1 MATEASA
8 SASAVSTA
16 TPDAPV
22 AEAPKSD
29 AAAAPTTG
37 DADAAAPT
45 PDAPVKDVA
54 NGDQQKETEVNGHD
68 EVSPKTLV
76 PESKTDSLPTPKDE
90 PLLEEAQATP
100 AEKKEKPPKPAE
112 EPSKEGEGKSD
123 EKVAQKEGE
132 EKAAPVEEEK
142 KVEEP
147 AKPEESAKDESKDES
162 GDKMEID
169 APEVPAGDAP
179 KEPIASPAVEKA
191 PEQPTAAAAEEKSQE
206 EDKAAATTDA
216 KEANE
221 DKAAEQKTDAATEE
235 VKSDEA
241 KEKEAP
247 APSTTETPTTAEPT
261 SKPPASPA
269 KPQEE
274 GKQQEDVEMADA
286 PPAAVEPPARS
297 EEPKPAEAT
306 PPATQQ
312 ETQDTTISDVPP
324 PTPAVADKKKEE
336 DAPKPSP
343 AAPVTADTSM
353 SDAPP
358 PSSSSKP
365 YREREEDSE
374 DEPVA
379 KRAKVSPAADQ
390 ANVKNEAVKREDRMD
405 IDSKPAASSASTP
418 NPADRNANATLA
430 DDSINQLP
438 ISDYMNRQIRQVLAG
453 VKKTKAGFHFRLP
466 VSELWPGLWNEY
478 SAKVKDPTDIQT
490 MEKRLRG
497 NLAKYQTVGDFKRDL
512 DKLVA
517 NSILFNGEAHDVTYA
532 AKSCRDTI
540 LARLGA
546 CPAFEPAR
554 PEKKD
559 FSKQHPTR
567 HAEPRAAAHHSS
579 PSAPLPQRPQQ
590 PRVNTAAAPAPP
602 SSKPIESPAFAIP
615 ANNNGMPL
623 IRRDSTKPD
632 SRAKR
637 PVKPTHSKDL
647 VYDTKRKKKLSP
659 ELRFCEEVLTE
670 LRKQRYYE
678 FNEAFQKPVDP
689 VALNIPTYHKI
700 IKKPMDLST
709 MQSKLNAGDYANAKE
724 FERDFDLIIKN
735 CRLFNGEQHIVYEQ
749 ALRLQ
754 NLYRREM
761 SKKDDWL
768 AKHAPP
774 PAPAHHSS
782 NTSPRMKDESDWDEP
797 ESEGEPEVVD
807 EELKGAQ
814 QRLASYMK
822 RLEEEQKKINDIML
836 EMNPNMADVE
846 IAQSVVAMLQKQI
859 IAERSKIA
867 SMQPTKKAA
876 PAKSHHAKPAAS
888 KPKKAMPS
896 GGGSSHHASGSVS
909 KKASGGHSGMGGH
922 GGGMGGMPKKAA
934 ARKPAPKRKMGT
946 VEKEVIAAGIADL
959 EGSQLERAIEIIKN
973 DTGTGE
979 NDSGELEL
987 DIDQLSQ
994 EALTQL
1000 YDLAIK
1006 AFPNLQ
1012 REKERTMAAQAAPAP
1027 PPPGPA
1033 RAKPVQK
1040 TKKNKPMSK
1049 MEQERRLQQLNELR
1063 AQAGRQGSGSQEPL
1077 ESIEGTGR
1085 ASVDPAPQHHRQEDS
1100 EDEESSEEE

>member
-1 MATEASA
+1 MAVMTSQQADGGAALPEKPVTMATEAP
-8 SASAVSTA
+8 TA
-16 TPDAPV
+16 APDAPV
-22 AEAPKSD
+22 ADAPKSD
-29 AAAAPTTG
+29 APAADAATADATG
-37 DADAAAPT
+37 DAAPT

-54 NGDQQKETEVNGHD
+54 DGDHQKETEVNGHD
-68 EVSPKTLV
+68 DAVSPKTLV
-76 PESKTDSLPTPKDE
+76 PETKTDSLPTPKDE
-90 PLLEEAQATP
+90 PSLEEAQTTP
-100 AEKKEKPPKPAE
+100 AKKEEDAPKAE
-112 EPSKEGEGKSD
+112 ESKEGERKSD
-123 EKVAQKEGE
+123 EQAQKEDA
-132 EKAAPVEEEK
+132 KPAPVEEEK
-142 KVEEP
+142 KAEEP
-147 AKPEESAKDESKDES
+147 AKEEEGPKDE

-169 APEVPAGDAP
+169 APEVPAGDAQKEPVASPGEDKVPEPAAEEKP
-179 KEPIASPAVEKA
+179 KEEEK
-191 PEQPTAAAAEEKSQE
+191 PAAAEEAK
-206 EDKAAATTDA
+206 EDKPA
-216 KEANE
+216 EP
-221 DKAAEQKTDAATEE
+221 KADVATEAKSE
-235 VKSDEA
+235 AKSDDGPAA
-241 KEKEAP
+241 KEKEEAAAP
-247 APSTTETPTTAEPT
+247 AATETPATEPA

-269 KPQEE
+269 
-274 GKQQEDVEMADA
+274 KQQEDVEMADA
-286 PPAAVEPPARS
+286 PATV
-297 EEPKPAEAT
+297 EEPAKSEQAKPAEAT
-306 PPATQQ
+306 PTATQQ
-312 ETQDTTISDVPP
+312 ETQDTAVSDVPP
-324 PTPAVADKKKEE
+324 PTPAEDEKKDKES
-336 DAPKPSP
+336 PQPSP
-343 AAPVTADTSM
+343 AAPVAPVTADTSM

-358 PSSSSKP
+358 PSSKP

-379 KRAKVSPAADQ
+379 KRAKVSPVADQ
-390 ANVKNEAVKREDRMD
+390 ASAKNEAKREDKMD
-405 IDSKPAASSASTP
+405 VDSKPAASSASTSVH
-418 NPADRNANATLA
+418 DRSEPKSLA
-430 DDSINQLP
+430 DDSINHLP

-453 VKKTKAGFHFRLP
+453 VKKTKAGYHFRLP

-497 NLAKYQTVGDFKRDL
+497 NLAKYHTLGDFKRDL
-512 DKLVA
+512 EKLVQ
-517 NSILFNGEAHDVTYA
+517 NSIAFNGEYHDVTA
-532 AKSCRDTI
+532 AARSCRDTI
-540 LARLGA
+540 LARLGG
-546 CPAFEPAR
+546 CPAFEPSR

-559 FSKQHPTR
+559 FAKQHPTR
-567 HAEPRAAAHHSS
+567 HAEPRAASHLSS

-590 PRVNTAAAPAPP
+590 PRVNTAAVPAPS
-602 SSKPIESPAFAIP
+602 SSKSIESPAFAIP

-647 VYDTKRKKKLSP
+647 VYDTKRKKKLIP

-709 MQSKLNAGDYANAKE
+709 MQSKLNAGDYASAKE

-754 NLYRREM
+754 SLYRREM
-761 SKKDDWL
+761 SKKDEWL
-768 AKHAPP
+768 AKHAPA
-774 PAPAHHSS
+774 PAPHLSS
-782 NTSPRMKDESDWDEP
+782 NTSPRLKDESDWEEP
-797 ESEGEPEVVD
+797 ESEGEPEVD

-859 IAERSKIA
+859 ITERSKIA

-876 PAKSHHAKPAAS
+876 PAKSHHANKPSVS
-888 KPKKAMPS
+888 KPKKAMPA
-896 GGGSSHHASGSVS
+896 GGSSHHAGGHVA
-909 KKASGGHSGMGGH
+909 KKASVSHSSMGGH

-946 VEKEVIAAGIADL
+946 VEKEVIAAGIAEL
-959 EGSQLERAIEIIKN
+959 EGAQLERAIEIIKS

-1006 AFPNLQ
+1006 AFPHLQ
-1012 REKERTMAAQAAPAP
+1012 REKERTMAAQAPAP
-1027 PPPGPA
+1027 PPA
-1033 RAKPVQK
+1033 AQRSKPVQK

-1085 ASVDPAPQHHRQEDS
+1085 TSAEPAPQHHREEDS

>member
-1 MATEASA
+1 MLE
-8 SASAVSTA
+8 
-16 TPDAPV
+16 
-22 AEAPKSD
+22 
-29 AAAAPTTG
+29 
-37 DADAAAPT
+37 
-45 PDAPVKDVA
+45 
-54 NGDQQKETEVNGHD
+54 
-68 EVSPKTLV
+68 
-76 PESKTDSLPTPKDE
+76 
-90 PLLEEAQATP
+90 EEAQATP
-100 AEKKEKPPKPAE
+100 AEKKDEEPSKAAE
-112 EPSKEGEGKSD
+112 EPTKEGEGKKSD
-123 EKVAQKEGE
+123 EKAQKEGE
-132 EKAAPVEEEK
+132 ETAAPVVEEEK
-142 KVEEP
+142 KTEEP
-147 AKPEESAKDESKDES
+147 AKPEEPAKDDSKDES

-179 KEPIASPAVEKA
+179 KEPIASPAEEKA
-191 PEQPTAAAAEEKSQE
+191 PEPAAEEKSKE
-206 EDKAAATTDA
+206 EEKPAAAAEDA
-216 KEANE
+216 KE
-221 DKAAEQKTDAATEE
+221 DKLAEHKTDAATEA
-235 VKSDEA
+235 KPDEA
-241 KEKEAP
+241 KEEAP
-247 APSTTETPTTAEPT
+247 APSTTETPTTEPAP
-261 SKPPASPA
+261 KPPASV
-269 KPQEE
+269 KQEE
-274 GKQQEDVEMADA
+274 DRQQEDVEMADA
-286 PPAAVEPPARS
+286 LPATV
-297 EEPKPAEAT
+297 EEPAKPEESKPAEAT
-306 PPATQQ
+306 PTATQQ
-312 ETQDTTISDVPP
+312 ETQDTAVSDIPP
-324 PTPAVADKKKEE
+324 PTPAEDKKKEE

-379 KRAKVSPAADQ
+379 KRAKVSSATDQ
-390 ANVKNEAVKREDRMD
+390 ANVKNEAKREDKMD

-418 NPADRNANATLA
+418 NPADRNENRTLA
-430 DDSINQLP
+430 DDSINHLP
-438 ISDYMNRQIRQVLAG
+438 ISDFMNRQIRQVLAG

-517 NSILFNGEAHDVTYA
+517 NSTTFNGEYHDVTA
-532 AKSCRDTI
+532 AARSCRDTI

-546 CPAFEPAR
+546 CPAFEPSR

-567 HAEPRAAAHHSS
+567 HAEPRAATHHSP

-590 PRVNTAAAPAPP
+590 PRVNTAAAPAPS

-709 MQSKLNAGDYANAKE
+709 MQSKLNAGDYANSKE

-774 PAPAHHSS
+774 PAAPHHSS
-782 NTSPRMKDESDWDEP
+782 NTSPRMKDDSDWDEH
-797 ESEGEPEVVD
+797 ESEGEPDVVD

-859 IAERSKIA
+859 ISERSKIA

-876 PAKSHHAKPAAS
+876 PAKPHHAKPAAS

-896 GGGSSHHASGSVS
+896 GGSSSHHAGGSVT
-909 KKASGGHSGMGGH
+909 KKASSGHSGMGGH

-946 VEKEVIAAGIADL
+946 VEKEVIAAGIAEL
-959 EGSQLERAIEIIKN
+959 EGLQLERAIDIIKN

-1012 REKERTMAAQAAPAP
+1012 REKERTMAAQAAPP
-1027 PPPGPA
+1027 PPSTAAA

-1063 AQAGRQGSGSQEPL
+1063 AQAGRGSGSQEPM

-1085 ASVDPAPQHHRQEDS
+1085 ASVDPAPQHHHQEDS

>member
-1 MATEASA
+1 MTSQQADGAAALPEKPVTMATEAPA
-8 SASAVSTA
+8 ATTA

-29 AAAAPTTG
+29 AAAAPT
-37 DADAAAPT
+37 

-54 NGDQQKETEVNGHD
+54 NGDQQKEKEVNGHD

-76 PESKTDSLPTPKDE
+76 PETKTDSLPTPKDE
-90 PLLEEAQATP
+90 PLLEEAQVTP
-100 AEKKEKPPKPAE
+100 AKKDE
-112 EPSKEGEGKSD
+112 EPSKAEEPLKEGEKSD
-123 EKVAQKEGE
+123 EKAQKEE
-132 EKAAPVEEEK
+132 EKAAAVKEEK
-142 KVEEP
+142 KAEKP
-147 AKPEESAKDESKDES
+147 AKQEESKDES

-179 KEPIASPAVEKA
+179 KEPIASPAEDKA
-191 PEQPTAAAAEEKSQE
+191 PEPVPEEKSKEEKKPAAAAEEAK
-206 EDKAAATTDA
+206 EDKEDKLAEHTTDA
-216 KEANE
+216 DTEA
-221 DKAAEQKTDAATEE
+221 KL
-235 VKSDEA
+235 DEA
-241 KEKEAP
+241 KEEAP
-247 APSTTETPTTAEPT
+247 APSTTDTPTTEPVP
-261 SKPPASPA
+261 KPPASPA
-269 KPQEE
+269 K
-274 GKQQEDVEMADA
+274 QEDVEMADA
-286 PPAAVEPPARS
+286 PPATEEKPAIS
-297 EEPKPAEAT
+297 EVSKPAEPT
-306 PPATQQ
+306 PTATQQ
-312 ETQDTTISDVPP
+312 ETQDTAVSDVPP
-324 PTPAVADKKKEE
+324 PTPAEDKKKEE

-358 PSSSSKP
+358 QSSSSKP
-365 YREREEDSE
+365 FREREEDSE

-379 KRAKVSPAADQ
+379 KRAKVLPAADQ
-390 ANVKNEAVKREDRMD
+390 ANGKNEAKREDKMD

-418 NPADRNANATLA
+418 APDRNENKTLA
-430 DDSINQLP
+430 DDSINHLP

-517 NSILFNGEAHDVTYA
+517 NSITFNGEYHDVTA
-532 AKSCRDTI
+532 AARTCRDTI
-540 LARLGA
+540 LARLGG
-546 CPAFEPAR
+546 CSAFEPSR

-567 HAEPRAAAHHSS
+567 HAEPRATAHHSS

-590 PRVNTAAAPAPP
+590 PRVNTAAAPAP

-709 MQSKLNAGDYANAKE
+709 MQSKLNAGDYANSKE

-768 AKHAPP
+768 AKNAPP
-774 PAPAHHSS
+774 PAPHHSS
-782 NTSPRMKDESDWDEP
+782 NTSPRMKDDSDWEEP
-797 ESEGEPEVVD
+797 ESEGEPEVD

-859 IAERSKIA
+859 ITERSKIA

-896 GGGSSHHASGSVS
+896 GGSSSHHAGGGVT

-1006 AFPNLQ
+1006 AFPHLQ
-1012 REKERTMAAQAAPAP
+1012 REKERTMAAQAAPP
-1027 PPPGPA
+1027 PPSAGAA

-1063 AQAGRQGSGSQEPL
+1063 AQAGRQGSGSQEPM

-1085 ASVDPAPQHHRQEDS
+1085 ASVDPAPQHHHQEDS

>member
-1 MATEASA
+1 M
-8 SASAVSTA
+8 
-16 TPDAPV
+16 PV
-22 AEAPKSD
+22 
-29 AAAAPTTG
+29 T
-37 DADAAAPT
+37 
-45 PDAPVKDVA
+45 
-54 NGDQQKETEVNGHD
+54 
-68 EVSPKTLV
+68 
-76 PESKTDSLPTPKDE
+76 KTDSLPPPKDE
-90 PLLEEAQATP
+90 PLEDAQATP
-100 AEKKEKPPKPAE
+100 AAKKEEDVPKVE
-112 EPSKEGEGKSD
+112 ESKEGEGKSD
-123 EKVAQKEGE
+123 EKAQKEEDKPAPLE
-132 EKAAPVEEEK
+132 EETKAEEPAKEEEK
-142 KVEEP
+142 KSEEP
-147 AKPEESAKDESKDES
+147 AKAEEPKEEE

-179 KEPIASPAVEKA
+179 KEPIASPAEEKA
-191 PEQPTAAAAEEKSQE
+191 PEPAAEEKSKE
-206 EDKAAATTDA
+206 EKPVAAEEAKEDKPAEPKADVA
-216 KEANE
+216 KEAKPE
-221 DKAAEQKTDAATEE
+221 
-235 VKSDEA
+235 EA
-241 KEKEAP
+241 KEEAP
-247 APSTTETPTTAEPT
+247 APPATETPTTEAAP
-261 SKPPASPA
+261 KPPASPA
-269 KPQEE
+269 
-274 GKQQEDVEMADA
+274 KQQEDVEMADA
-286 PPAAVEPPARS
+286 PPATV
-297 EEPKPAEAT
+297 EEPAKKEESKPAEAT
-306 PPATQQ
+306 PTATQQ
-312 ETQDTTISDVPP
+312 ETQDTTVSDVLP
-324 PTPAVADKKKEE
+324 PTPAANEAKKDK
-336 DAPKPSP
+336 DAPQPSP

-358 PSSSSKP
+358 PSSKP
-365 YREREEDSE
+365 YREREDDSE

-390 ANVKNEAVKREDRMD
+390 ANAKSEARREDKMD
-405 IDSKPAASSASTP
+405 VDSKPAASSASTP
-418 NPADRNANATLA
+418 APDRGEPKTLA
-430 DDSINQLP
+430 DDSINHLP
-438 ISDYMNRQIRQVLAG
+438 ISDYMNRQIRNVLAG

-497 NLAKYQTVGDFKRDL
+497 NLPKYQTLGDFKRDL
-512 DKLVA
+512 EKLVQ
-517 NSILFNGEAHDVTYA
+517 NSVTFNGEYHDVTA
-532 AKSCRDTI
+532 AARSCRDTI
-540 LARLGA
+540 VSRLGG
-546 CPAFEPAR
+546 CPAFEPSR
-554 PEKKD
+554 PAKSD
-559 FSKQHPTR
+559 AAKQHTTR
-567 HAEPRAAAHHSS
+567 HAEPRAATHHST
-579 PSAPLPQRPQQ
+579 PTAPLPQRPQQ
-590 PRVNTAAAPAPP
+590 PRVNTTAVPATP
-602 SSKPIESPAFAIP
+602 SNKPIESPAFAIP

-637 PVKPTHSKDL
+637 PVKPTHNKDL
-647 VYDTKRKKKLSP
+647 VYDTKRKKLSP
-659 ELRFCEEVLTE
+659 ELRFCDEVLTE

-700 IKKPMDLST
+700 VKRPMDLST
-709 MQSKLNAGDYANAKE
+709 MQAKLNSGDYANAKE
-724 FERDFDLIIKN
+724 FERDFELIIKN
-735 CRLFNGEQHIVYEQ
+735 CRLFNGEQHIVYDQ

-754 NLYRREM
+754 SLYRREM
-761 SKKDDWL
+761 SKKGEWL

-774 PAPAHHSS
+774 PAAHHSS
-782 NTSPRMKDESDWDEP
+782 NASPKMRDESDWEEP
-797 ESEGEPEVVD
+797 ESEGEPEVD

-859 IAERSKIA
+859 ITERSKIA

-896 GGGSSHHASGSVS
+896 GSSSSHHTGGNVA
-909 KKASGGHSGMGGH
+909 KKAGGDHSRMGGH

-934 ARKPAPKRKMGT
+934 ARKPTPKRKMGT
-946 VEKEVIAAGIADL
+946 VEKEVIAAGIAEL
-959 EGSQLERAIEIIKN
+959 EGPQLEKAIQIIKE

-994 EALTQL
+994 DALTQL

-1006 AFPNLQ
+1006 AFPHLQ
-1012 REKERTMAAQAAPAP
+1012 REKERTMAAQAPSNP
-1027 PPPGPA
+1027 PSA
-1033 RAKPVQK
+1033 RSSKPVQK

-1085 ASVDPAPQHHRQEDS
+1085 ASVDPAPQHHREDDS
-1100 EDEESSEEE
+1100 EEEESSEEE

>member
-1 MATEASA
+1 MATEAPT
-8 SASAVSTA
+8 TA
-16 TPDAPV
+16 PDAPV
-22 AEAPKSD
+22 ADAPKSD
-29 AAAAPTTG
+29 AADAT
-37 DADAAAPT
+37 ADAEPT
-45 PDAPVKDVA
+45 PDALVKDVA
-54 NGDQQKETEVNGHD
+54 NGDQKEKEVNGHAD
-68 EVSPKTLV
+68 DADVSPKTLV
-76 PESKTDSLPTPKDE
+76 PETKTDSLPSPKDE
-90 PLLEEAQATP
+90 PSLEEAQTTP
-100 AEKKEKPPKPAE
+100 AKKEEDAPKAE
-112 EPSKEGEGKSD
+112 ESKEGEGKSD
-123 EKVAQKEGE
+123 EKGQKEDA
-132 EKAAPVEEEK
+132 KPAPVEEEK
-142 KVEEP
+142 KAEEP
-147 AKPEESAKDESKDES
+147 AKEEEAKDE

-179 KEPIASPAVEKA
+179 KEPIASPAEDKV
-191 PEQPTAAAAEEKSQE
+191 PELAAEEKSKE
-206 EDKAAATTDA
+206 EKPAAAEEAKEDKPAEPKADVATEAKSEDGPAAKEEAAAP
-216 KEANE
+216 
-221 DKAAEQKTDAATEE
+221 AATET
-235 VKSDEA
+235 
-241 KEKEAP
+241 P
-247 APSTTETPTTAEPT
+247 ATEPA
-261 SKPPASPA
+261 SQPPASPA
-269 KPQEE
+269 
-274 GKQQEDVEMADA
+274 KQQEDVEMADA
-286 PPAAVEPPARS
+286 PATV
-297 EEPKPAEAT
+297 EEPAKPEQAKPAEAT
-306 PPATQQ
+306 PTATQQ
-312 ETQDTTISDVPP
+312 ETQDTAVSDVPP
-324 PTPAVADKKKEE
+324 PTPAEDERKEK
-336 DAPKPSP
+336 DAPRPSP

-358 PSSSSKP
+358 PSSKP

-374 DEPVA
+374 DEPVS
-379 KRAKVSPAADQ
+379 KRAKVSPVADQ
-390 ANVKNEAVKREDRMD
+390 ANAKSEAKREDKMD
-405 IDSKPAASSASTP
+405 VDRKPAASSASTP
-418 NPADRNANATLA
+418 VHDRSEPKSLA
-430 DDSINQLP
+430 DDSLNNLP

-453 VKKTKAGFHFRLP
+453 VKKTKAGYHFRLP

-497 NLAKYQTVGDFKRDL
+497 NLAKYQTLGDFKRDL
-512 DKLVA
+512 DKLVQ
-517 NSILFNGEAHDVTYA
+517 NSIAFNGEYHDVTNA
-532 AKSCRDTI
+532 ARSCRETI
-540 LARLGA
+540 LSRLGG
-546 CPAFEPAR
+546 CSAFEPSR

-559 FSKQHPTR
+559 FAKQHPTR
-567 HAEPRAAAHHSS
+567 HAEPRAATHHSS

-590 PRVNTAAAPAPP
+590 PRVNTAAVPAPS

-647 VYDTKRKKKLSP
+647 VYDTKRKKKLIP

-724 FERDFDLIIKN
+724 FERDFELIIKN

-754 NLYRREM
+754 SLYRREM
-761 SKKDDWL
+761 SKKDEWL
-768 AKHAPP
+768 AKHAPA
-774 PAPAHHSS
+774 PAPHHSS
-782 NTSPRMKDESDWDEP
+782 NTSPRMKDESDWEEP
-797 ESEGEPEVVD
+797 ESEGEPEVD

-859 IAERSKIA
+859 ITERSKIA

-888 KPKKAMPS
+888 KPKKAMPT
-896 GGGSSHHASGSVS
+896 GGSSHHAGGNPT
-909 KKASGGHSGMGGH
+909 KKASGGHSSMGGH

-946 VEKEVIAAGIADL
+946 VEKEVIAAGIAEL
-959 EGSQLERAIEIIKN
+959 EGAQLERAIEIIKS

-1006 AFPNLQ
+1006 AFPHLQ
-1012 REKERTMAAQAAPAP
+1012 REKERTMAAQAP
-1027 PPPGPA
+1027 PPPPA
-1033 RAKPVQK
+1033 AQRSKPVQK

-1085 ASVDPAPQHHRQEDS
+1085 ASVDPAPQHHREEDS

>member
-1 MATEASA
+1 MATEAS
-8 SASAVSTA
+8 STT

-29 AAAAPTTG
+29 AAAAPAT
-37 DADAAAPT
+37 ADAVAAPT

-54 NGDQQKETEVNGHD
+54 NGDQKETEVNGHD
-68 EVSPKTLV
+68 EEVSPKTLV
-76 PESKTDSLPTPKDE
+76 PETKIDSLPTPKDE
-90 PLLEEAQATP
+90 PLEEAQATP
-100 AEKKEKPPKPAE
+100 AKKEGDAPKAE
-112 EPSKEGEGKSD
+112 ESKEGEAKSD
-123 EKVAQKEGE
+123 EKAQKEE
-132 EKAAPVEEEK
+132 EKPAPVEEEK
-142 KVEEP
+142 KAEEP
-147 AKPEESAKDESKDES
+147 AKPEEEKVE

-169 APEVPAGDAP
+169 APEPPAGDAP
-179 KEPIASPAVEKA
+179 KESIASPAEDKA
-191 PEQPTAAAAEEKSQE
+191 PEPAAEEQSKEEKPAAAEEAK
-206 EDKAAATTDA
+206 EDKPA
-216 KEANE
+216 EP
-221 DKAAEQKTDAATEE
+221 KADVATEA
-235 VKSDEA
+235 KADEA
-241 KEKEAP
+241 KEQKADEAKDVAP
-247 APSTTETPTTAEPT
+247 APSATETPTTEPAP
-261 SKPPASPA
+261 KPPASPA
-269 KPQEE
+269 K
-274 GKQQEDVEMADA
+274 QQEDVEMTDA
-286 PPAAVEPPARS
+286 PATV
-297 EEPKPAEAT
+297 EEPAKTEESKPAEAT
-306 PPATQQ
+306 PTATQQ
-312 ETQDTTISDVPP
+312 ETQDTTVSDVPP
-324 PTPAVADKKKEE
+324 PTPAGEEAKEDK
-336 DAPKPSP
+336 DAPQPSP

-358 PSSSSKP
+358 SSSKP

-390 ANVKNEAVKREDRMD
+390 ASVKSEAKREDKMD
-405 IDSKPAASSASTP
+405 VDSKPAASSASTP
-418 NPADRNANATLA
+418 APARNEPKSLA
-430 DDSINQLP
+430 DDSINHLP
-438 ISDYMNRQIRQVLAG
+438 ISDYMNRQIRMVLAG
-453 VKKTKAGFHFRLP
+453 VKKTKAGYHFRLP

-478 SAKVKDPTDIQT
+478 SAKVKDPVDIQT
-490 MEKRLRG
+490 MERRLRG
-497 NLAKYQTVGDFKRDL
+497 TLTKYQTLGDFKRDL
-512 DKLVA
+512 DKLVQ
-517 NSILFNGEAHDVTYA
+517 NSITFNGEFHDVTGA
-532 AKSCRDTI
+532 ARSCRDTI
-540 LARLGA
+540 LSRLGT
-546 CPAFEPAR
+546 CPAFEPSR

-559 FSKQHPTR
+559 IAKQHTTR
-567 HAEPRAAAHHSS
+567 HAEPRSATHHSS
-579 PSAPLPQRPQQ
+579 PPAHLPQRPQQ
-590 PRVNTAAAPAPP
+590 PRVNTAAVPTPS

-709 MQSKLNAGDYANAKE
+709 MQSKLNAGDYANSKE

-735 CRLFNGEQHIVYEQ
+735 CRLFNGEQHIVYDQ

-754 NLYRREM
+754 SLYRREM
-761 SKKDDWL
+761 SKKDEWL

-774 PAPAHHSS
+774 PAAHHSS

-797 ESEGEPEVVD
+797 ESEGEPEVD

-859 IAERSKIA
+859 ITERSKIA

-896 GGGSSHHASGSVS
+896 GGSSSHHTGGGNVA
-909 KKASGGHSGMGGH
+909 KKTGGGHSSMGGGH

-946 VEKEVIAAGIADL
+946 VEKEVIAAGIAEL
-959 EGSQLERAIEIIKN
+959 EGSQLERAIQIIKD

-1006 AFPNLQ
+1006 AFPHLQ
-1012 REKERTMAAQAAPAP
+1012 REKERTMAAQAAPP
-1027 PPPGPA
+1027 PPPAPQ
-1033 RAKPVQK
+1033 RSKPVQK

-1063 AQAGRQGSGSQEPL
+1063 AQAGRQGSGSQEPM

-1085 ASVDPAPQHHRQEDS
+1085 ASVDPAPQHHREEDS